1 MDFKDYYKIL
11 GVDKKATSDEIKKA
25 YRKLAIKY
33 HPDKNPNN
41 KSAEDKFKEINEAN
55 EVLSDAE
62 KRKKYDALGENW
74 NQYRQQENTA
84 DNFDW
89 SQWTQQQQ
97 GGSRRYSGEEAFGNG
112 GEFSSFFESIF
123 GGGGGFGQSRNVKRK
138 GQDYRAEIE
147 LSLEDAYHGTLSRI
161 EVNGK
166 TLEMKL
172 KPGIKNG
179 QVLRVREKG
188 APGMNGGPK
197 GDIYLTLIIPPHP
210 HFERREDDLYCDA
223 PVDLYTAI
231 LGGKQLVITLKG
243 NIRIDVPA
251 GTDNGKVLRL
261 KGLGMPKFGKP
272 AEFGDL
278 YAKVQI
284 MTPKNLTAKEIA
296 LFKELSDLKNQ
307 KDNKSNNS

>member
-11 GVDKKATSDEIKKA
+11 GVDKKATTDEIKKA

-41 KSAEDKFKEINEAN
+41 KSAEEKFKEINEAN
-55 EVLSDAE
+55 EVLSDPE

-74 NQYRQQENTA
+74 NQYRQQEDTG

-89 SQWTQQQQ
+89 SRWTSGHQRGAGPFS
-97 GGSRRYSGEEAFGNG
+97 GGETFGNG

-123 GGGGGFGQSRNVKRK
+123 GGSGGFERRGNAKMK

-147 LSLEDAYHGTLSRI
+147 LSLEDAYHGRESRI

-166 TLEMKL
+166 TLQMKL

-179 QVLRVREKG
+179 QVLRIKEKG
-188 APGMNGGPK
+188 GPGRNGGPR

-223 PVDLYTAI
+223 PVDLYTAV

-243 NIRIDVPA
+243 NIRIDISA
-251 GTDNGKVLRL
+251 GTDNGKTLRL
-261 KGLGMPKFGKP
+261 KGLGMPRFGKP
-272 AEFGDL
+272 NEFGDL

-284 MTPKNLTAKEIA
+284 TIPKKLTFEEIK
-296 LFKELSDLKNQ
+296 LFRELSGIRNKN
-307 KDNKSNNS
+307 

>member
-11 GVDKKATSDEIKKA
+11 GVDKTASADEIKKA
-25 YRKLAIKY
+25 YRKLALKY

-41 KSAEDKFKEINEAN
+41 KTAEDKFKELNEAN
-55 EVLSDAE
+55 EVLSDPE
-62 KRKKYDALGENW
+62 KKKKYDELGENW
-74 NQYRQQENTA
+74 NQYRQQGRPE

-89 SQWTQQQQ
+89 SKWSTGNQSHTGSFYGEDSF
-97 GGSRRYSGEEAFGNG
+97 GGQSD
-112 GEFSSFFESIF
+112 FSSFFESMF
-123 GGGGGFGQSRNVKRK
+123 GGGSAGSRRSSAKMK

-147 LSLEDAYHGTLSRI
+147 IALEDAYHGADSRI

-166 TLEMKL
+166 TLQMKL

-179 QVLRVREKG
+179 QVLRIKERG
-188 APGMNGGPK
+188 GPGVNGGPK

-210 HFERREDDLYCDA
+210 HFERKEDDLYCDT
-223 PVDLYTAI
+223 PVDLYTAV
-231 LGGKQLVITLKG
+231 LGGKQLIITLKG
-243 NIRIDVPA
+243 NIRIDIPA

-278 YAKVQI
+278 YAKITI
-284 MTPKNLTAKEIA
+284 MLPKNLTEKEMN
-296 LFKELSDLKNQ
+296 LFKELQ
-307 KDNKSNNS
+307 KIRNK

>member
-11 GVDKKATSDEIKKA
+11 GVEKNASAEEIKKA
-25 YRKLAIKY
+25 YRKLALKY

-41 KSAEDKFKEINEAN
+41 KAAEEKFKEINEAN
-55 EVLSDAE
+55 EVLSDPE
-62 KRKKYDALGENW
+62 KKKKYDALGKNW
-74 NQYRQQENTA
+74 NQYQQQGAAEG
-84 DNFDW
+84 NFDW
-89 SQWTQQQQ
+89 SKWSSGQ
-97 GGSRRYSGEEAFGNG
+97 GQRGSFHSEESFGD
-112 GEFSSFFESIF
+112 ESDFSSFFESIF
-123 GGGGGFGQSRNVKRK
+123 GGGFNRRTTSKIK
-138 GQDYRAEIE
+138 GQDYRAEIT
-147 LSLEDAYHGTLSRI
+147 LSLEDAYHGKLSRI

-179 QVLRVREKG
+179 QVLRIKEKG
-188 APGMNGGPK
+188 GPGINSGPK

-223 PVDLYTAI
+223 PVELYTAI

-243 NIRIDVPA
+243 SIRIDIPA
-251 GTDNGKVLRL
+251 STDNGKVLRL

-272 AEFGDL
+272 NEFGDL

-284 MTPKNLTAKEIA
+284 MLPKNLTEKEII
-296 LFKELSDLKNQ
+296 LFKELQ
-307 KDNKSNNS
+307 KMRSK